1 MKKRSPARVIV
12 ITAICISLGFGS
24 SSYTRTHLSVPNPV
38 QKGIGKHSYDF
49 DYTLPE
55 ALR

>member
-1 MKKRSPARVIV
+1 MKKRYLAGVVI
-12 ITAICISLGFGS
+12 ITAICLSLGFGS